1 MPKLKMLQRKAFEQI
16 LGLIKVIPKDKM
28 PPQVTDE
35 LAKHGIVWEEGET
48 GSDFAEKIKKYC
60 KEVEKTL

>member
-1 MPKLKMLQRKAFEQI
+1 MAKLKMLQRKAFEQI

-35 LAKHGIVWEEGET
+35 LSKHGIVWEEGET
-48 GSDFAEKIKKYC
+48 GADFAEKIKKYC